1 MIIQTFTQIFAVI
14 ASANEDKYAYL
25 MFSLPYEHIH
35 SSLVISL
42 VFFWWTTVS
51 VQVYVMLDITVLQT
65 QVILLKE
72 SSNHCSWFTAIK
84 KYLQ

>member
-35 SSLVISL
+35 SSLMISL
-42 VFFWWTTVS
+42 VFFW
-51 VQVYVMLDITVLQT
+51 
-65 QVILLKE
+65 
-72 SSNHCSWFTAIK
+72 
-84 KYLQ
+84 

>member
-42 VFFWWTTVS
+42 VFSGEQQS
-51 VQVYVMLDITVLQT
+51 VCRFM
-65 QVILLKE
+65 
-72 SSNHCSWFTAIK
+72 SC
-84 KYLQ
+84 